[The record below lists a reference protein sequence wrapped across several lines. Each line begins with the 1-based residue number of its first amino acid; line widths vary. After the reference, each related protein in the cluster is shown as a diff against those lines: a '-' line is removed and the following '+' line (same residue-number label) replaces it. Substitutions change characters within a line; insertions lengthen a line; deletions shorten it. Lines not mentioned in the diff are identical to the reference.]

1 MIDVVWF
8 LDDVFFQGLDGKIV
22 GWRHLIM
29 KDVVYQDLSTRI
41 PTRRSGCC
49 WFGPSK
55 LCIWARFLPG
65 QPCRIFFPPW
75 ISAAIRAVFHCK
87 KWLSHWDQWFLEFGF
102 PSQNLI
108 RLVELNPSVFSQR
121 SRKFQGSKQKERKSE
136 HNTVLE
142 YQCSV
147 WMLPGVS
154 WKISLPISLQFIL
167 WDNASCHH
175 PEEEILRAVAPAS
188 ASTTAKKILEKKP
201 LRNVALVVIPGWKS
215 GDSYGTFKKKK
226 LAIWGW
232 FYYGKPSGLAAWS
245 QNANGTGSW

>member
-1 MIDVVWF
+1 MF
-8 LDDVFFQGLDGKIV
+8 FFQDLDGKIV
-22 GWRHLIM
+22 GWRHLM
-29 KDVVYQDLSTRI
+29 TTSDYERCRLSRLVNQDYHKT
-41 PTRRSGCC
+41 
-49 WFGPSK
+49 FGM
-55 LCIWARFLPG
+55 LLIWALQIVHLGPLPPG
-65 QPCRIFFPPW
+65 STLQDFFPPW

-87 KWLSHWDQWFLEFGF
+87 KWLSRWAQWFLEFVTHLKISSVWLSSTLAFSAKDPGNF
-102 PSQNLI
+102 KDPS
-108 RLVELNPSVFSQR
+108 RRKESLNTTLYL
-121 SRKFQGSKQKERKSE
+121 K
-136 HNTVLE
+136 
-142 YQCSV
+142 YQCPV

-175 PEEEILRAVAPAS
+175 PEEKILRAVAPAS

-201 LRNVALVVIPGWKS
+201 LLNVALVVVPGWKS
-215 GDSYGTFKKKK
+215 GDSYGTWKK